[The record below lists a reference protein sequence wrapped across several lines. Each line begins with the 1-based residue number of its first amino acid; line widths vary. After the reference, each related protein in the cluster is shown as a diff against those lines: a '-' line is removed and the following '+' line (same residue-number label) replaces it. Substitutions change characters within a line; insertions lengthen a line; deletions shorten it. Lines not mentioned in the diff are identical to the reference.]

1 MRDAIE
7 LLLKFGYHLL
17 FIALQFICFY
27 LIINYNQNQKLIF
40 INSTNILASKVNA
53 ETDEF
58 KRFSNLRVENTML
71 QQQNAKLIRR
81 FIDYDVNSS
90 IYQDDTL
97 SIDSSSKYIIQA
109 TQICNSTFTARNNF
123 VTLCQGSKDGIKVD
137 DGVITQTGLVGV
149 VKRVSENRAVV
160 MSLLHSQTNI
170 SCSILSN
177 VRSGINSSGILVWK
191 GSNPKI
197 CNLEAI
203 PKHLKVIQ
211 GDTIITSGYSTI
223 FPKGIMVGKVKNVSL
238 AQGSNSY
245 TIDVELFNDPS
256 AWDAIYIVRNK
267 LGEEQKA
274 LESEEVENE

>member
-40 INSTNILASKVNA
+40 INSTNILASKINA
-53 ETDEF
+53 KTDEF
-58 KRFSNLRVENTML
+58 NRFSNLRVENTML

-81 FIDYDVNSS
+81 FIDYDINSS

-97 SIDSSSKYIIQA
+97 TIDSSSKYIIQA
-109 TQICNSTFTARNNF
+109 TQICNSTFTKRNNF
-123 VTLCQGSKDGIKVD
+123 ITLCQGSKDGVKLD
-137 DGVITQTGLVGV
+137 DGVISQTGLVGV

-191 GSNPKI
+191 GLNPKI

-238 AQGSNSY
+238 TQGSNSY

-274 LESEEVENE
+274 IESEEVENE

>member
-40 INSTNILASKVNA
+40 INSSNILASKINA
-53 ETDEF
+53 KTDEF
-58 KRFSNLRVENTML
+58 NRFSNLRVENTAL

-81 FIDYDVNSS
+81 FIDYDINSS

-97 SIDSSSKYIIQA
+97 TIDSSSKYIIKA
-109 TQICNSTFTARNNF
+109 TQICNSTFTLRNNF
-123 VTLCQGSKDGIKVD
+123 ITLCQGSKDGIKVD
-137 DGVITQTGLVGV
+137 DGVISQTGLVGV
-149 VKRVSENRAVV
+149 VKRVSDNFAVV

-238 AQGSNSY
+238 TQGSNSY

-274 LESEEVENE
+274 IESEEVENE